1 MIVAGMQLSR
11 RQRRAGLLV
20 EAQKLDDVADD
31 LGSAEAVAARADRH
45 GTRSEP
51 PQLLQAALIRQHI
64 DRLELDPT
72 DREVFLN
79 PEAAR
84 SMRLPKHLD
93 RFVHPSPLGICS
105 AILGWDFWLCNSG
118 RPGPILRPNSH
129 PNGGSDDGCAGSGAG
144 HEARLGGK

>member
-11 RQRRAGLLV
+11 RQRRAGLPV
-20 EAQKLDDVADD
+20 EGQKLDDVADD
-31 LGSAEAVAARADRH
+31 LGKYEAVAARHDRH

-72 DREVFLN
+72 DRQGFLN

-93 RFVHPSPLGICS
+93 RFVHPSPLGICR
-105 AILGWDFWLCNSG
+105 ADRRAGFPALQLGAPRAYSPTEFPPE
-118 RPGPILRPNSH
+118 RRKP
-129 PNGGSDDGCAGSGAG
+129 
-144 HEARLGGK
+144 